1 MFYPRGTQAK
11 GPAALTIA
19 HRVTDHPADK
29 VACIEDGTHYTY
41 GDLRNRVGDIRH
53 YLVAQGVRPGDHV
66 SVAASSEYAF
76 AVSLLGVLGV
86 GAAVIP
92 TNPLSPLPEMQRML
106 GPLRPRLIMASAMAI
121 GMLDHG
127 DEAPAP
133 VISIDSIPVVDPSS
147 HPPIVAADDDA
158 LALLMMTSGTSG
170 PPKAAMIRHGNMDF
184 TLNTMTAPE
193 RDGLLPDD
201 TALCC
206 LPTAHIFGLIAIAA
220 VLQQGA
226 TAVLRDRF
234 EAQPTLDLIAE
245 HNITTVAGAPL
256 MWRRWA
262 NVPDIDGNP
271 MASVR
276 RALSGA
282 AALTPEV
289 SEAIAKRYGV
299 SIYEGYGMTET
310 TSLISTNLGCG
321 IRPGSVGPPVEGVEV
336 MLVDADG
343 TVVDEGDTGE
353 VAVRGPGVF
362 AGYFEDKD
370 ATDQVLTADGWLW
383 TGDLAACDDN
393 GYLFIVDRVK
403 NVINVSGF
411 NVYPAEVEEVLLEHP
426 EVQLV
431 AVTGS
436 DDLERGETVIAYV
449 IGTVEPA
456 ALREFANNRLA
467 SYKRPTEI
475 KMVNELPLTAAGKVI
490 RRELP

>member
-1 MFYPRGTQAK
+1 
-11 GPAALTIA
+11 
-19 HRVTDHPADK
+19 
-29 VACIEDGTHYTY
+29 
-41 GDLRNRVGDIRH
+41 
-53 YLVAQGVRPGDHV
+53 
-66 SVAASSEYAF
+66 
-76 AVSLLGVLGV
+76 
-86 GAAVIP
+86 
-92 TNPLSPLPEMQRML
+92 
-106 GPLRPRLIMASAMAI
+106 
-121 GMLDHG
+121 
-127 DEAPAP
+127 
-133 VISIDSIPVVDPSS
+133 
-147 HPPIVAADDDA
+147 
-158 LALLMMTSGTSG
+158 
-170 PPKAAMIRHGNMDF
+170 
-184 TLNTMTAPE
+184 
-193 RDGLLPDD
+193 
-201 TALCC
+201 
-206 LPTAHIFGLIAIAA
+206 
-220 VLQQGA
+220 
-226 TAVLRDRF
+226 
-234 EAQPTLDLIAE
+234 
-245 HNITTVAGAPL
+245 
-256 MWRRWA
+256 
-262 NVPDIDGNP
+262 
-271 MASVR
+271 
-276 RALSGA
+276 
-282 AALTPEV
+282 
-289 SEAIAKRYGV
+289 
-299 SIYEGYGMTET
+299 
-310 TSLISTNLGCG
+310 
-321 IRPGSVGPPVEGVEV
+321 